1 MCEKGVVEK
10 GVDSKGL
17 IFRQTKKMLN
27 LFFYNLIFVMQIL
40 EYYIVLLYILSREL
54 TPC

>member
-17 IFRQTKKMLN
+17 ILRQTKKMLN